1 MTITQYKGTCNLYKR
16 PITIYSKRVCE
27 DKLTIMHIIQL
38 LYNLSLFRRIYRLHV
53 VLKKNI
59 QENYKIL

>member
-16 PITIYSKRVCE
+16 PITTYSKRVCE
-27 DKLTIMHIIQL
+27 DKLTNMHIIQL